1 MNQQNSGSWPMFAL
15 GIVIAIFLVWFGL
28 QFLFFDNQASPGV
41 LFLLGIGFTLGG
53 VFTLTSFL
61 PKKIY
66 ISGALIVAGLYYF
79 GRASGQIE
87 GAWIAKLL
95 GIASLVA
102 AVLVVYVFFPKPQ
115 PPSEKEY

>member
-1 MNQQNSGSWPMFAL
+1 MKQHIGSWPMFAL
-15 GIVIAIFLVWFGL
+15 GIIIAIFLVWFGL
-28 QFLFFDNQASPGV
+28 QFLFFNNQASPGV

-53 VFTLTSFL
+53 VFSLTSPI

-66 ISGALIVAGLYYF
+66 ISSALVLAGLYYF

-87 GAWIAKLL
+87 GAWLAKLL

-102 AVLVVYVFFPKPQ
+102 AVIVVYIFFPKPEQ
-115 PPSEKEY
+115 PSE